1 MTAALVRY
9 ETRRVGWAALSSAPA
24 VLAAGALIAGVLTGK
39 GNDAGGFIGF
49 WLSEMVPLAFGVAVA
64 GLPAAERCLEV
75 QLSLPTSIARTLA
88 RRTVLC
94 GLWSGLTVL
103 CLAMA
108 AGAVGVWRPAHGIL
122 VGQLTW
128 LSPALALA
136 GIAATAFVGCASAT
150 GAAAVVAGLW
160 LFEDL
165 TKQWFIAA
173 AWARPLYLFV
183 DDTADVPAAWWWAN
197 RLVLAVLGGLLLA
210 LAAIGLRLRREQL
223 FATRMGN
230 RSEDS

>member
-1 MTAALVRY
+1 VTAALVRY

>member
-9 ETRRVGWAALSSAPA
+9 ETRRVGWPALSSAPA
-24 VLAAGALIAGVLTGK
+24 VLAAGAFIAGVLAGK
-39 GNDAGGFIGF
+39 GNDPDGFIGF
-49 WLSEMVPLAFGVAVA
+49 WLSEVVPLAFGLAVA

-75 QLSLPTSIARTLA
+75 QLSLPTSIARTLS
-88 RRTVLC
+88 RRIILC
-94 GLWSGLTVL
+94 GLWSALTVL

-108 AGAVGVWRPAHGIL
+108 AGAVDAWRPAHGLL

-128 LSPALALA
+128 LSPALTLA
-136 GIAATAFVGCASAT
+136 GIAAAAFVCCASAT

-165 TKQWFIAA
+165 TRQWFIAA

-197 RLVLAVLGGLLLA
+197 RIVLATLGVLLLV
-210 LAAIGLRLRREQL
+210 LAAIGLHLRREQL
-223 FATRMGN
+223 FAARIGN
-230 RSEDS
+230 QSEDS